1 MPDEIEWQTL
11 WPMIVF
17 AGLLLLMFW
26 LIVIRPVQQR
36 QGQRKQLI
44 AGLSEG
50 DRIVTAGGIYGT
62 IVEIRDEEID
72 VVVAESCVI
81 TFDRRTVRKTLG

>member
-1 MPDEIEWQTL
+1 MAEIDWHTL

-26 LIVIRPVQQR
+26 LIVVRPMHKR
-36 QGQRKQLI
+36 QHQHKQLI
-44 AGLSEG
+44 EGLSEG

-62 IVEIRDEEID
+62 IVQIRDEEID
-72 VVVAESCVI
+72 VMVSEGCVI
-81 TFDRRTVRKTLG
+81 TFDRRAVRKTLE